1 MATTL
6 GALALAAAPA
16 RAQQGTLVLEGG
28 AVRALPSAAV
38 AEATATYGIGGVRI
52 EWSGARGALVG
63 GAYGGQTTDEA
74 ASDFWSGVLGGELW
88 LAPTRPVG
96 VGVGA
101 LLQGFQVREPLL
113 HRVTSAELTPMLRF
127 GQDAVQLIVRGRF
140 GRGTSL
146 LELRRPGGFVRR
158 AERDLWSRGL
168 EAELG
173 WGSARAA
180 LAGVAGW
187 HRSQT
192 GDFRRGGARLAVVAG
207 PFTVRVDGELWDTP
221 RGGETVGG
229 VSLSVPIGRLEARA
243 SAGRTAPDP
252 LTLVESGTQT
262 GMLIGLRL
270 ASFGSGSETAAV
282 HEIVQPGSP
291 AIVRVSVT
299 PPAASS
305 VEVLGD
311 FEEWTPIALTRDED
325 AWSVELVL
333 EPGTYHF
340 GFLVD
345 GEWWVPEGLQ
355 GTVPDDWGR
364 MNATMVVP

>member
-1 MATTL
+1 
-6 GALALAAAPA
+6 
-16 RAQQGTLVLEGG
+16 VLEGG
-28 AVRALPSAAV
+28 AVRALPSAEVTDAS
-38 AEATATYGIGGVRI
+38 ATYGIGGVRI
-52 EWSGARGALVG
+52 EWSGPRGALIG

-74 ASDFWSGVLGGELW
+74 ASDFYSGVLGGELW
-88 LAPTRPVG
+88 LAPTQPVS

-113 HRVTSAELTPMLRF
+113 HRVTSEELTPMVRF
-127 GQDAVQLIVRGRF
+127 GRGAVQLVARGRF

-146 LELRRPGGFVRR
+146 LELRRADGVVRR

-173 WGSARAA
+173 WASARAA
-180 LAGVAGW
+180 LAGVVGW
-187 HRSQT
+187 HRSQS
-192 GDFRRGGARLAVVAG
+192 GAFRRGGARLAVVAG

-252 LTLVESGTQT
+252 LTLVESGTQSGVLV
-262 GMLIGLRL
+262 GMRL
-270 ASFGSGSETAAV
+270 ASFGSTAEALAV

-291 AIVRVSVT
+291 SIVRVSVT
-299 PPAASS
+299 PPAAST

-311 FEEWTPIALTRDED
+311 FGEWTPIALTLDED

-355 GTVPDDWGR
+355 GTVPDEWGR
-364 MNATMVVP
+364 VNATMVVP